1 MCSSMPGAAGVIFT
15 SKFWKHTQ
23 SVVSLSPC
31 IFSRKHGKHKSVCLQ
46 VVCAPLDFAIFVR
59 MIMTHMMFSICS
71 TNPFY
76 AVELVVGQL
85 ETKDNGPEEV
95 KLEDVALSR
104 SRLSRDRSS
113 ANSSCASLVCG
124 RPLVCLSHVCLKHDP
139 CLTLCAS
146 DRKMFF
152 VEKPELA
159 HGISITCF

>member
-1 MCSSMPGAAGVIFT
+1 MCSSMPGAARVIFT

-85 ETKDNGPEEV
+85 ETKDNGLEDF

-104 SRLSRDRSS
+104 LWLSRGR
-113 ANSSCASLVCG
+113 SLV
-124 RPLVCLSHVCLKHDP
+124 H
-139 CLTLCAS
+139 
-146 DRKMFF
+146 
-152 VEKPELA
+152 
-159 HGISITCF
+159 